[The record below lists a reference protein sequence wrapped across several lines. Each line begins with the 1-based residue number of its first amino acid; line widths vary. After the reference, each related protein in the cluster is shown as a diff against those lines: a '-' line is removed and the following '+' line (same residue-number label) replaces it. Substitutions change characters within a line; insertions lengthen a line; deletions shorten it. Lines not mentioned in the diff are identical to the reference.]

1 MNLNSITKQIHT
13 AVKVL
18 KNGGLIAM
26 PTDTLYGLGVSAYD
40 YKAIDRLYSIKN
52 RPSNMPLPILIAENS
67 EIERYTVAVSELT
80 WRLVETFLPGNLTIV
95 LRRGDNLPK
104 SLSGGSET
112 IGLRIPDHCVP
123 REIIREL
130 GNPITGTSANL
141 SGMIGTT
148 DAESVYRQLGG
159 QVDYIVD
166 GGPTFGNMP
175 STVIDMSNCNPILIR
190 EGGIT
195 KKELEKICGTE
206 IQCNK

>member
-175 STVIDMSNCNPILIR
+175 STVIDMSKCNPILIR